1 MGVGISVIPLPTFG
15 TLFFLVGYLAQA
27 QSEGFCLILLH
38 RVLSYLAV
46 ISWERSIQVT
56 AYLNQIDV
64 THVLF

>member
-46 ISWERSIQVT
+46 ISWERSI
-56 AYLNQIDV
+56 L
-64 THVLF
+64 LFNLGINMTTCKKP